1 MPSTPNPTTGFL
13 MLVKADDVIE
23 SEYTV
28 EEAIQFIMSAGIVQ
42 PDLETEQ
49 KQLGDKNDSI

>member
-13 MLVKADDVIE
+13 MLVKDEDVIE
-23 SEYTV
+23 SGYTV

-42 PDLETEQ
+42 PDLQSGQ
-49 KQLGDKNDSI
+49 KQLGEKNDSI